1 MTEENFEC
9 EKCGREFDSKRGRS
23 IHQTQKHSE
32 SSESEDSSEDKQ
44 EKNTQES
51 QTLDISLGIRSVAA
65 LFLMIGFFFGTT
77 GTYLATNT
85 GLTGEIQQDNQE
97 LPSPT
102 EDETEDSAPS
112 EASVEN
118 IDLDDRPMRG
128 DEDAPVTLVKYEDFF
143 CPFCGAFNNEEVAAE
158 VQANSAMPQIME
170 EYVETGQVKVYYK
183 HLPVVGGEQPAV
195 ASECVAQ
202 QDHDAFWEFHD
213 EHIER
218 FLEFSSMSDSNP
230 EQYEEEL
237 FEMAEQ
243 TGIDMSEFET
253 CYSNQE
259 SQETVQSDAQ
269 EAESMGITGTPGIVI
284 EDEHVSGAQPFSTF
298 ETIIEEKL

>member
-1 MTEENFEC
+1 MAEENFEC

-32 SSESEDSSEDKQ
+32 SEEEEENNDNSAE
-44 EKNTQES
+44 NTS
-51 QTLDISLGIRSVAA
+51 KQTLDISLGLKSVAA

-85 GLTGEIQQDNQE
+85 GILSTADIQQDNPQ
-97 LPSPT
+97 LPSA
-102 EDETEDSAPS
+102 EDEAGDSAPS
-112 EASVEN
+112 QATVEN
-118 IDLDDRPMRG
+118 IDLDDRPVRG

-143 CPFCGAFNNEEVAAE
+143 CPFCGAFNNEDVAAE

-183 HLPVVGGEQPAV
+183 HRPVVGGEDPAI

-202 QDHDAFWEFHD
+202 QDHDAFWDFHD
-213 EHIER
+213 EHIDR
-218 FLEFSSMSDSNP
+218 FMELSSLSDSDP

-237 FEMAEQ
+237 FDMAEQ
-243 TGIDMSEFET
+243 TGIDMNEFET
-253 CYSNQE
+253 CYNNQE
-259 SQETVQSDAQ
+259 SHNLVQADSQ
-269 EAESMGITGTPGIVI
+269 EATSLGITGTPEIVI
-284 EDEHVSGAQPFSTF
+284 EDESVTGAQPFNVF
-298 ETIIEEKL
+298 ETIIEEQL